1 MDTNQAFV
9 YFAIIAYMAL
19 VLYIGY
25 YCSKQNENAGDFY
38 LGGRRLGP
46 VVAAMSAEASDMS
59 SWLLLGIPGL
69 TLFTGIADTFWTAF
83 GLAIGTYLNWLFVA
97 GRLCRYSENIGAI
110 TIPDFFARRF
120 HDKSNALLGI
130 AALVIII
137 FFIPYTASGFAA
149 CGKLFSS
156 LFGISYITGMMIG
169 SVVIVAYTAMGGFL
183 AASTSDLIQS
193 IIMSLALVII
203 VFFGIELA
211 GGWGAVESAAS
222 IDGYISL
229 TSMTDIST
237 LKVSDYGFITVVS
250 TMAWGLGYFGMPHIL
265 LRFMAI
271 EEPRR
276 IAFSRRIATIWV
288 VIAMGTAILIGV
300 IGYAIVKAGVLPMFS
315 SSSDAEYL
323 IIKLSG
329 LLSQY
334 NVVAAFIAGLVLAG
348 ILACTMST
356 ADSQL
361 LAAASSVSENIMKGV
376 FGIRLSEKMTLLTAR
391 ITVLGIAIIGV
402 FIARDP
408 ASSVFRIVSFA
419 WAGFGAAFGPVMLFA
434 LFWKRCNKWGALAGM
449 FSGGVMIF
457 VWKFL
462 VRPLGGAWNIYEL
475 LPGFLV
481 ASAAIVVVSL
491 LTPAPEKEIID
502 EFDAASRGE

>member
-1 MDTNQAFV
+1 M
-9 YFAIIAYMAL
+9 
-19 VLYIGY
+19 
-25 YCSKQNENAGDFY
+25 
-38 LGGRRLGP
+38 
-46 VVAAMSAEASDMS
+46 
-59 SWLLLGIPGL
+59 
-69 TLFTGIADTFWTAF
+69 
-83 GLAIGTYLNWLFVA
+83 
-97 GRLCRYSENIGAI
+97 
-110 TIPDFFARRF
+110 
-120 HDKSNALLGI
+120 
-130 AALVIII
+130 
-137 FFIPYTASGFAA
+137 
-149 CGKLFSS
+149 
-156 LFGISYITGMMIG
+156 
-169 SVVIVAYTAMGGFL
+169 
-183 AASTSDLIQS
+183 
-193 IIMSLALVII
+193 
-203 VFFGIELA
+203 
-211 GGWGAVESAAS
+211 ESAAS